1 MIANCLQGCAELAAA
16 AGDLER
22 AARLSGTSLAIF
34 DEIGIRLVGETED
47 DYLALRATLVA
58 GLGEQRVDEL
68 EAEGRAAPR
77 DEAVAAGPCRPRHRW
92 LVPVARRGRRVV
104 DDEELRRKRPA

>member
-1 MIANCLQGCAELAAA
+1 MAASLLAESIELALALGYREVIANCLQGCAELAAA

-47 DYLALRATLVA
+47 DYLALRATLVG
-58 GLGEQRVDEL
+58 GLGGQRVDEL
-68 EAEGRAAPR
+68 ESDGRTAPP
-77 DEAVAAGPCRPRHRW
+77 DEAVAEARAG
-92 LVPVARRGRRVV
+92 LVASG
-104 DDEELRRKRPA
+104 

>member
-1 MIANCLQGCAELAAA
+1 VAASLLAESIGLALALGYREVIANCLQGCAELAAA

-22 AARLSGTSLAIF
+22 AARLSGTSLAMF

-47 DYLALRATLVA
+47 DYLALRGTLAA

-77 DEAVAAGPCRPRHRW
+77 DEAIAEALTG
-92 LVPVARRGRRVV
+92 LS
-104 DDEELRRKRPA
+104 